1 MVSDVIRFRRQRRK
15 VAETLYVLTQ
25 KRKGNYAGADLPCV
39 SFEELGVPFQWCG
52 LLDMREAGMLTM
64 GTTDD
69 GKSGVVL
76 KRAYAEATVRDF
88 NESYKFLVDR
98 G

>member
-1 MVSDVIRFRRQRRK
+1 MVSDVIRFRRERRR
-15 VAETLYVLTQ
+15 VALDLYAKTQ
-25 KRKGNYAGADLPCV
+25 KRKGDYAGADLPCI

-64 GTTDD
+64 GTTND

-76 KRAYAEATVRDF
+76 KRSYAEGTIRDF
-88 NESYKFLVDR
+88 QESYKLLIDR
-98 G
+98 L